1 MAATIV
7 DRNTPALHVERQIKL
22 PLKAATDIP
31 AGAIVSVDATG
42 NAVNGADAVGQIV
55 MGRAAHA
62 ASYAAGD
69 RWIVVER
76 GVFWYANDGTVLT
89 ASIGS
94 PCTILDNQT
103 VSLAATTVN
112 DIVAGYVEAVDSV
125 LGVAVAM
132 LGGKVGAN

>member
-1 MAATIV
+1 MAATTV
-7 DRNTPALHVERQIKL
+7 DRNTPALHIERQIKL

-42 NAVNGADAVGQIV
+42 NAVNGADAAGQIA
-55 MGRAAHA
+55 MGRAAHS